1 MTLIKKKAIRPE
13 WVSMNEWVQSVA
25 EHGEFQQQQKLNKKA
40 VRPESQTWGISAAAG
55 K

>member
-13 WVSMNEWVQSVA
+13 WVSMNERVQSVA
-25 EHGEFQQQQKLNKKA
+25 EHGEFQQQQKVNKKA
-40 VRPESQTWGISAAAG
+40 IRPESQTWGILVVAG